1 MPAINFAAREIHFRV
16 IYYGPGL
23 CGKTTN
29 LRSLHDRTPE
39 DSRGR
44 LIELMT
50 ETDRTLY
57 FDFMPLEI
65 GTIRGFRLRS
75 HIYSTPG
82 QFFYQASRALILRA
96 ADVVVFVAD
105 SQPSR
110 REANL
115 ESLDDL
121 HGNLRGLGFADGE
134 VPMVLQYNKRDI
146 PGAMPLEALRRD
158 LNPEGLDDY
167 EAVACRGRG
176 VFTTFTAAAKLA
188 IKALRG

>member
-1 MPAINFAAREIHFRV
+1 MSAINFATREIHFRV

-29 LRSLHDRTPE
+29 LRSIHDRVPA

-50 ETDRTLY
+50 ETDRTLF
-57 FDFMPLEI
+57 FDFMPVEI
-65 GTIRGFRLRS
+65 GTLRGFRLRS

-82 QFFYQASRALILRA
+82 QFFYRASRELILRS
-96 ADVVVFVAD
+96 ADAVIFVAD
-105 SQPSR
+105 SQPNR

-115 ESLDDL
+115 ESLEDL
-121 HGNLRGLGFADGE
+121 RCNLRELGFADGE

-146 PGAMPLEALRRD
+146 AGAMSVEELRRE
-158 LNPEGLDDY
+158 LNPDGNQDF
-167 EAVACRGRG
+167 EAVASRGRG
-176 VFTTFTAAAKLA
+176 VFTTFRAAARLA
-188 IKALRG
+188 IKGLQR

>member
-1 MPAINFAAREIHFRV
+1 MPAINFATREIHFRV

-29 LRSLHDRTPE
+29 LRSIHGRTPE

-44 LIELMT
+44 LIELLT
-50 ETDRTLY
+50 ETDRTLF

-96 ADVVVFVAD
+96 ADVIVFVAD
-105 SQPSR
+105 SQRSR

-115 ESLDDL
+115 ESLEDL
-121 HGNLRGLGFADGE
+121 RANLRALGFADGE
-134 VPMVLQYNKRDI
+134 VPMVLQYNKRDLAD
-146 PGAMPLEALRRD
+146 AMPLEELRRE
-158 LNPEGLDDY
+158 LNPEGFDDF
-167 EAVACRGRG
+167 EAVAHRGRG
-176 VFTTFTAAAKLA
+176 VFTTFRAAAKLA
-188 IKALRG
+188 IKAL

>member
-1 MPAINFAAREIHFRV
+1 MSAINFATREIHFRV

-29 LRSLHDRTPE
+29 LRSIHDRVPA
-39 DSRGR
+39 DSRGQ

-50 ETDRTLY
+50 ETDRTLF
-57 FDFMPLEI
+57 FDFMPVEI
-65 GTIRGFRLRS
+65 GTLRGFRLRS

-82 QFFYQASRALILRA
+82 QFFYRASRELILRS
-96 ADVVVFVAD
+96 ADAVIFVVD

-115 ESLDDL
+115 ESLEDL
-121 HGNLRGLGFADGE
+121 HCNLRELGFADGE

-146 PGAMPLEALRRD
+146 AGAMSIEELRRE
-158 LNPEGLDDY
+158 LNPDGHQDF
-167 EAVACRGRG
+167 EAVASRGRG
-176 VFTTFTAAAKLA
+176 VFTTFRAAARLA
-188 IKALRG
+188 IKGLR

>member
-1 MPAINFAAREIHFRV
+1 MINFATREIHFRV

-29 LRSLHDRTPE
+29 LRSLHKKTPA
-39 DSRGR
+39 DARGR

-50 ETDRTLY
+50 ETDRTLF
-57 FDFMPLEI
+57 FDFMPLEL

-75 HIYSTPG
+75 HVYSTPG
-82 QFFYQASRALILRA
+82 QFFYQASRALILRS

-110 REANL
+110 SEANL
-115 ESLDDL
+115 ESLEDL
-121 HGNLRGLGFADGE
+121 HSNLRALGFAERE

-146 PGAMPLEALRRD
+146 ADAMPLEQLRRE
-158 LNPEGLDDY
+158 LNPGGLADF
-167 EAVACRGRG
+167 EAIASRGRG
-176 VFTTFTAAAKLA
+176 VFATFRAAARLA
-188 IKALRG
+188 IKALQR

>member
-1 MPAINFAAREIHFRV
+1 MPAINFATREIHFRV

-39 DSRGR
+39 DARGR
-44 LIELMT
+44 MIELMT
-50 ETDRTLY
+50 ETDRTLF
-57 FDFMPLEI
+57 FDFMPIEI

-82 QFFYQASRALILRA
+82 QFFYQASRALILRS

-105 SQPSR
+105 SQASR

-115 ESLDDL
+115 ESLEDL
-121 HGNLRGLGFADGE
+121 HDNLEALGFEAGS
-134 VPMVLQYNKRDI
+134 VPMILQYNKRDI
-146 PGAMPLEALRRD
+146 AGAMPISQLRRD
-158 LNPEGLDDY
+158 LNPDGFEEV
-167 EAVACRGRG
+167 EAVASEGVG
-176 VFTTFTAAAKLA
+176 VFTTFRAAARQA
-188 IKALRG
+188 MQALRR